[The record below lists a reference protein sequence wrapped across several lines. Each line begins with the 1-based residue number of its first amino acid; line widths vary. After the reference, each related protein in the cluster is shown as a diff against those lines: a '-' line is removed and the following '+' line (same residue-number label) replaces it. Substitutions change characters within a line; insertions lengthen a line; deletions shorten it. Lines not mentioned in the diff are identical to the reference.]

1 MLTIQSDSNSPRTFE
16 VLVCKSNL
24 LTDEFAV
31 STSVVSYLCLFSVY
45 LGDLITPLLACSF
58 REIASASA
66 VYSPVTNVGG
76 GLFISIFVFVV
87 VVGLSASSGNVC
99 SPHEKQCVCPLIF
112 GSGIA
117 TTAGWT
123 TRVDLRVFSH
133 DFGIVLSQYLM
144 PFFSHH
150 IA

>member
-1 MLTIQSDSNSPRTFE
+1 KRRWWFVYIHIRFCGCGWC
-16 VLVCKSNL
+16 VLIW
-24 LTDEFAV
+24 E
-31 STSVVSYLCLFSVY
+31 
-45 LGDLITPLLACSF
+45 
-58 REIASASA
+58 R
-66 VYSPVTNVGG
+66 
-76 GLFISIFVFVV
+76 VFTAGEAMRLPAYV
-87 VVGLSASSGNVC
+87 
-99 SPHEKQCVCPLIF
+99 F